1 MTISTGSRMEVTMP
15 STVYE
20 QFRDA
25 ARTSPDLQFLGYPAS
40 STRGY
45 DPAGNAYSYRLALET
60 VDALADRYVAAGY
73 RAAHRVA
80 LVLGNRPEHFWHL
93 LALNR
98 ISASA
103 VLINPEYLPAELA
116 YGIGFA
122 DCALVVGASPHIERL
137 REVAA
142 GLDTP
147 VPVVDVGRREHNLPP
162 PGRAP
167 SAATAT
173 ASDREAL
180 IIYTSG
186 TTGNPKGCIIS
197 NFSCLAAGEFYA
209 TAGGL
214 MKMEPGR
221 ERFYVPFPSFH
232 MSVSVFTLN
241 TITRLRNCLIMQD
254 RFHASSWWSDIVSTQ
269 ATVVHYLGIVP
280 PVLLKA
286 PSSELET
293 RHKVK
298 FGQGAGVDPTVR
310 TAFEARFGFPL
321 VEGWGMTETSRAIH
335 NASEPRCLE
344 PRAFGRPRPP
354 MDMRVA
360 DERDETV
367 PFGTPGELLV
377 RDCGPDPRRGFFTA
391 YLKQPEETERA
402 WRGGWFHTG
411 DIVVQREDGML
422 FFVERRK
429 NIIRR
434 SGENISAA
442 TIEDALINDPDIH
455 LVAVIAVP
463 DEFHDEEIMACVRL
477 AAGVAPSI
485 ETAGAIVERAR
496 GTLAHYKLPAWIAF
510 VDRIPVTGTQK
521 VRKGVIFPEG
531 SDPRVDPR
539 AHDLRHL
546 KRRRTP
552 AAAATASLAAP
563 RSTTQH

>member
-1 MTISTGSRMEVTMP
+1 MAE
-15 STVYE
+15 TVFG

-25 ARTSPDLQFLGYPAS
+25 ARQLPRLAFLCYPAS

-45 DPAGNAYSYRLALET
+45 DTNGSEYTYGEALRI
-60 VDALADRYVAAGY
+60 VDELSEKYLSAGY
-73 RAAHRVA
+73 LEGHRVA
-80 LVLGNRPEHFWHL
+80 LVLGNRPDHFWHL

-98 ISASA
+98 IGASA
-103 VLINPEYLPAELA
+103 VLINPDYLPSELA

-122 DCALVVGASPHIERL
+122 DCALVVAAQPRL
-137 REVAA
+137 DELRRVAA
-142 GLDTP
+142 ALEVP
-147 VPVVDVGRREHNLPP
+147 VPLLDVAQSQADLPE

-167 SAATAT
+167 AADLASA
-173 ASDREAL
+173 SEREAL

-197 NFSCLAAGEFYA
+197 NFSCLAAGEFYG

-214 MKMEPGR
+214 MSMETGR

-254 RFHASSWWSDIVSTQ
+254 RFHASTWWSDIVTTR
-269 ATVVHYLGIVP
+269 ATAVHYLGIVP
-280 PVLLKA
+280 PLLLKA
-286 PSSELET
+286 PVTEIEK
-293 RHKVK
+293 RHCVK
-298 FGQGAGVDPTVR
+298 FGQGAGVDPSVR

-335 NASEPRCLE
+335 NSSVPRCLE

-354 MDMRVA
+354 MDMRVV
-360 DERDETV
+360 DENDVTV

-377 RDCGPDPRRGFFTA
+377 RDSGPDPRRGFFTA
-391 YLKQPEETERA
+391 YLKQPEETEHA

-411 DIVVQREDGML
+411 DIVIQREDGML

-442 TIEDALINDPDIH
+442 TIEDALIEDPVIQ

-477 AAGVAPSI
+477 FPEVAPSAEVASDI
-485 ETAGAIVERAR
+485 IERAR
-496 GTLAHYKLPAWIAF
+496 DKLAHYKLPAWIAF
-510 VDRIPVTGTQK
+510 VDDIPVTGTQK

-531 SDPRVDPR
+531 ADPRADPR
-539 AHDLRHL
+539 AHDMRQM
-546 KRRRTP
+546 KRRRVSERSS
-552 AAAATASLAAP
+552 AAAGPAVK
-563 RSTTQH
+563 R